1 MRRLGLLLL
10 ASCAAHEPPLRADV
24 ASTSAAPAP
33 VASAPAPDPRKASV
47 LLAHIAK
54 VLDQAGTL
62 RGLPA
67 KRPVK
72 GAVLSRPELLAQL
85 KKHVQEEVPHEAIV
99 REGDALKLAG
109 VLDKGL
115 DYEGI
120 MFRLL
125 EEQLAGFYSPQDETM
140 SLAGDLDEDMAD
152 ATLIHEL
159 IHALQDQYFD
169 LKPGSKYHPGQSDLA
184 FAHSALAEGDAT
196 SAMTDFMLGGAA
208 KQMVPTEKS
217 EATMTLAMQSAMPDF
232 APVILQ
238 RSLVAP
244 YVTGLRF
251 VNAQRRKSG
260 WESVNAAW
268 KDPPKTS
275 EQILHPDKYDKREP
289 ELMVP
294 APSLQAFGPGWIRDD
309 DDTSGELGYLLVLES
324 WLGHRRAAE
333 LVQGWGG
340 DRSATLREGA
350 TGSVA
355 LIEHLRFDADARPQ
369 ATKLTQAVAKAWAA
383 TETKGPGGVVAFCK
397 ERVDLG
403 PEAIAANAQTGDVVM
418 VFGPTDTKAWVSKGT
433 CAAALAAARST
444 LAGP

>member
-1 MRRLGLLLL
+1 MKRFALLLL
-10 ASCAAHEPPLRADV
+10 AGCAAREPPPHADM
-24 ASTSAAPAP
+24 ATPLP
-33 VASAPAPDPRKASV
+33 TASAPVTSAPRARKASV
-47 LLAHIAK
+47 LLAHIAR
-54 VLDQAGTL
+54 VLDQAAAL

-72 GAVLSRPELLAQL
+72 GAVLSRLELLAQL

-109 VLDKGL
+109 VLDKNL
-115 DYEGI
+115 DYEAI

-140 SLAGDLDEDMAD
+140 SLASDLDEDMAD

-169 LKPGSKYHPGQSDLA
+169 LKPGSKYHPGQSDFT

-196 SAMTDFMLGGAA
+196 SAMTDFMLGGGATPA
-208 KQMVPTEKS
+208 VPSEKA
-217 EATMTLAMQSAMPDF
+217 ETAITLAMQSAMPDF

-251 VNAQRRKSG
+251 VNAQRRKGG
-260 WESVNAAW
+260 WEAVNAAW

-275 EQILHPDKYDKREP
+275 EQILHPEKYALREP
-289 ELMVP
+289 ALVIP
-294 APSLQAFGPGWIRDD
+294 APPLSAFGSAWVRDD

-324 WLGHRRAAE
+324 WLGHRRAGE
-333 LVQGWGG
+333 LAQGWGG
-340 DRSATLREGA
+340 DRSAMLRDGGTGA
-350 TGSVA
+350 IA
-355 LIEHLRFDADARPQ
+355 MIEHLRFDADARSQ
-369 ATKLTQAVAKAWAA
+369 ATKLTQAVAKAWSA
-383 TETKGPGGVVAFCK
+383 TDTKLPGGLIASCK
-397 ERVDLG
+397 ERSDLG
-403 PEAIAANAQTGDVVM
+403 PKAIVANAKTGDVVL
-418 VFGPTDTKAWVSKGT
+418 VFGPTDTKAWSSKGT
-433 CAAALAAARST
+433 CAMALAAAQAT